1 MILLCCSI
9 LCKIIF
15 PKLLGEKK
23 KKKAWS
29 RVFFSTSCS
38 GALSVVSEISLYF
51 SPRHCRLNLHF
62 LLSHIL
68 ALTNLRSLCTIFS
81 PVCSFVL
88 EWSFALKFSEFKS
101 DNYSSFKPYCRSIV
115 LMYHW
120 SVWKPSQFQLLFS
133 NWLPERCSEDNYL
146 FWCSQLHQMPY
157 WFLLFFFSR
166 TDTDITQVCS
176 CQTCSSLG
184 IREYTLSPRFL

>member
-1 MILLCCSI
+1 MTLILLCCSI

-23 KKKAWS
+23 KKK
-29 RVFFSTSCS
+29 RHGPGYFFQHHVLELFLLFLKSPS
-38 GALSVVSEISLYF
+38 IS
-51 SPRHCRLNLHF
+51 PPHCRLNLHF

-68 ALTNLRSLCTIFS
+68 ALTNLGSLCTIFS

-101 DNYSSFKPYCRSIV
+101 DNHSSFKPYCRSVV

-133 NWLPERCSEDNYL
+133 NWLPELCSEDNYL

-157 WFLLFFFSR
+157 WFLLFFFPHRYWYHTSM
-166 TDTDITQVCS
+166 
-176 CQTCSSLG
+176 
-184 IREYTLSPRFL
+184 